1 MVKRLKGRE
10 RELWENQG
18 LTTGATAT
26 RARLFRDLEA
36 RSLAKGREEGRAE
49 GRAEYVLRVLDR
61 RAVPMTD
68 DHRSRIMA
76 CTDPA
81 TLDRWLD
88 RALDATTI
96 EDVLAE

>member
-1 MVKRLKGRE
+1 
-10 RELWENQG
+10 
-18 LTTGATAT
+18 
-26 RARLFRDLEA
+26 
-36 RSLAKGREEGRAE
+36 
-49 GRAEYVLRVLDR
+49 
-61 RAVPMTD
+61 MTD